1 MLEGQ
6 DRQLDKIGEVV
17 DAVRFENRNFATELK
32 VQDKMLDNVNDELD
46 VNNAQ
51 MIKLD
56 SKLKGMLA
64 KGSIC
69 KLWVIIIIEIAL
81 LIFLV
86 SSL

>member
-1 MLEGQ
+1 M
-6 DRQLDKIGEVV
+6 
-17 DAVRFENRNFATELK
+17 
-32 VQDKMLDNVNDELD
+32 QDKMLDKVNDEID
-46 VNNAQ
+46 DNNAK

-69 KLWVIIIIEIAL
+69 KLWVIIIVEIAL

>member
-1 MLEGQ
+1 M
-6 DRQLDKIGEVV
+6 
-17 DAVRFENRNFATELK
+17 
-32 VQDKMLDNVNDELD
+32 QDKMLDKVNDEID
-46 VNNAQ
+46 DNNAK

>member
-1 MLEGQ
+1 MQ
-6 DRQLDKIGEVV
+6 
-17 DAVRFENRNFATELK
+17 N
-32 VQDKMLDNVNDELD
+32 KMLDNVNDDLD
-46 VNNAQ
+46 KNNAQ

-69 KLWVIIIIEIAL
+69 KLWVIIILEIAL

-86 SSL
+86 SCL